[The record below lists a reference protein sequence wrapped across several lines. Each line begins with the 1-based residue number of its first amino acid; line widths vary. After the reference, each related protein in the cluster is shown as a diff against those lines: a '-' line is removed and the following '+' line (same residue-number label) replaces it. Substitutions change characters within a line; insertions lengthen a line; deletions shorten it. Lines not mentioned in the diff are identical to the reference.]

1 MTNEI
6 LIIDD
11 NSDIRQLISGIL
23 RDKGFIV
30 REAANFD
37 QAMLE
42 INKKLP
48 IENLIH
54 FMNYRYHPIVFNIFD
69 NYCLLCNQGIIFY
82 NEDEKLDSIQCN
94 HNI

>member
-1 MTNEI
+1 MINKIDKFIILEI
-6 LIIDD
+6 YDYLYNHEIMIMY
-11 NSDIRQLISGIL
+11 QIS
-23 RDKGFIV
+23 
-30 REAANFD
+30 N
-37 QAMLE
+37 E

-69 NYCLLCNQGIIFY
+69 NYCFTCNQGIILY
-82 NEDEKLDSIQCN
+82 NEDEKIDTIQCN

>member
-1 MTNEI
+1 MINDLDKYIILEI
-6 LIIDD
+6 YDYLYNHEIMIMY
-11 NSDIRQLISGIL
+11 QIS
-23 RDKGFIV
+23 
-30 REAANFD
+30 N
-37 QAMLE
+37 E